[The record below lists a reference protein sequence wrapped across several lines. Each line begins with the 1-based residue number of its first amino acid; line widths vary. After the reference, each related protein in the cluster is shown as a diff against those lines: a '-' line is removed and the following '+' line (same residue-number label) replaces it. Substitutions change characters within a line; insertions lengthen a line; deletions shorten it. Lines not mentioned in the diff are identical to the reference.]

1 MAGSAAAAALVHPL
15 QALREKLQRGR
26 SQRQPSG
33 RMFSYSRLS
42 DAVRRW
48 KHTSEQMLLRPLVVR
63 EHIML
68 RDSSD
73 AKSDLHTAGLQETGT
88 KRNVAL
94 PPFVIC
100 PDAKWYRAFWFLTIA
115 GAAWTGVI
123 KSYTIAFEPQPGA
136 QCVFMGLPYMP
147 HMAEIC
153 FS

>member
-1 MAGSAAAAALVHPL
+1 MAGSAAAAALMHPL
-15 QALREKLQRGR
+15 QALQEKLRRGR

-48 KHTSEQMLLRPLVVR
+48 QVLPAQK
-63 EHIML
+63 IML
-68 RDSSD
+68 RKLPD
-73 AKSDLHTAGLQETGT
+73 AAADQHTPGVQETGT
-88 KRNVAL
+88 KRSVAL

-136 QCVFMGLPYMP
+136 Q
-147 HMAEIC
+147 
-153 FS
+153 

>member
-1 MAGSAAAAALVHPL
+1 MAGSAAAAALMHPL
-15 QALREKLQRGR
+15 QALQEKLRRGR

-42 DAVRRW
+42 DAVCRW
-48 KHTSEQMLLRPLVVR
+48 QVLPSQMLLQHLID
-63 EHIML
+63 EGFML
-68 RDSSD
+68 QDSS
-73 AKSDLHTAGLQETGT
+73 AAASDHHMAGLQETGT
-88 KRNVAL
+88 KRSVAL

-136 QCVFMGLPYMP
+136 Q
-147 HMAEIC
+147 
-153 FS
+153 